1 MPKYRPQLI
10 VSTMNTGIQK
20 HHSSSPVKGFGPLS
34 VSDVCRYTR
43 HRHLKAVQGPQNTL
57 QTSQTGRQPPPLGG
71 DKTHAVRGCN
81 AISARRAGKSL
92 KVDFHG
98 QQWDNRGSDGHR
110 VHRIHGDIEGL
121 LKQHHMPS
129 SGPSQRL
136 LPIGGDCTT
145 LAPMYK
151 LNMTDEF

>member
-1 MPKYRPQLI
+1 MTSHAHNDITHTYTQSHTPRY
-10 VSTMNTGIQK
+10 
-20 HHSSSPVKGFGPLS
+20 HS
-34 VSDVCRYTR
+34 
-43 HRHLKAVQGPQNTL
+43 
-57 QTSQTGRQPPPLGG
+57 GG

-110 VHRIHGDIEGL
+110 VHCIHGDVEGIGGL
-121 LKQHHMPS
+121 LKQPTCPW
-129 SGPSQRL
+129 PSQRL
-136 LPIGGDCTT
+136 LPTGGDCTS
-145 LAPMYK
+145 LAPTYK